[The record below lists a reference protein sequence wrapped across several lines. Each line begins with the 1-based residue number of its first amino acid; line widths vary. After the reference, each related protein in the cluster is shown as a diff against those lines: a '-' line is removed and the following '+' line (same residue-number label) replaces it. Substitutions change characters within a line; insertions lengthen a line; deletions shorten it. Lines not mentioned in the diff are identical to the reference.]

1 MSDAKAECETL
12 MSSILPFA
20 EQMLAEH
27 GEFFPFG
34 GAMQEDGKIVSV
46 AGYDGDQQPASDHVI
61 RLIKSGLVDGARKGT
76 YRATALVCDV
86 KVHLPATGEKSDA
99 VSVSLNHRD
108 GYSVIVI
115 FPYKIDG
122 EVLDFA
128 DPYAE
133 KGEGDIFNQIR

>member
-1 MSDAKAECETL
+1 
-12 MSSILPFA
+12 
-20 EQMLAEH
+20 
-27 GEFFPFG
+27 
-34 GAMQEDGKIVSV
+34 MQEDGKIVSV

-86 KVHLPATGEKSDA
+86 KVRLPATGEKSDA

-133 KGEGDIFNQIR
+133 KGEGDIFNPIR